1 MSPSLTIAFFAESCL
16 PIHATSLDERPLGGT
31 ETALIRVAKL
41 LQEKGH
47 RVTVFTSHPAPLPA
61 FGDHPSYVP
70 SPKIKQAAEFD
81 VLILVKDFR
90 PVTFALPAKR
100 VFFWTGDGPEQF
112 SNFGVG
118 DQRIVSKLAGLF
130 TVSNWHTH
138 ALCDASGFP
147 KQLCTNVGNGVFLPY
162 FDGSETRDM
171 KRLMWASAPNRGL
184 ELAFAVF
191 RTLYERDQKLS
202 FHIFAGFDLYDT
214 DKKFSGPLVERFNT
228 LKKQIQAHPGCVLHG
243 NTTQQLLAR
252 EYMKSAILF
261 YPNIV
266 PETCCIV
273 AMEAQAGGCPVIASN
288 FSALPETI
296 GDGGIVINGDIGSK
310 RYIEECLSL
319 VRNLLSD
326 KKWWAVLSKNGLEK
340 AARIFAWN
348 AVADRIEE
356 TLLQS

>member
-1 MSPSLTIAFFAESCL
+1 MSKSLTIAFFAESCL
-16 PIHATSLDERPLGGT
+16 PIHASSLEERPLGGT

-47 RVTVFTSHPAPLPA
+47 KVTVFTSHPSPLPTN
-61 FGDHPSYVP
+61 DDYPSYVQ
-70 SPKIKQAAEFD
+70 SKKIKEASDFD

-90 PVTFALPAKR
+90 PVTFSLPAKK

-118 DQRIVSKLAGLF
+118 DQRVVTKLAGLF

-138 ALCDASGFP
+138 ALCNASGFP
-147 KQLCTNVGNGVFLPY
+147 KKLCTNVGNGVFLPY
-162 FDGSETRDM
+162 FEGTENRDM
-171 KRLMWASAPNRGL
+171 KRIMWASAPNRGL
-184 ELAFAVF
+184 EIAFAVF
-191 RTLYERDQKLS
+191 RTLYERDPKLS

-214 DKKFSGPLVERFNT
+214 DKKFSGPLVERFNQ
-228 LKKQIQAHPGCVLHG
+228 LKEQIQQHPGCVLHG
-243 NTTQQLLAR
+243 NVTQQLLAR

-273 AMEAQAGGCPVIASN
+273 AMEAQAAGCPVVASN

-296 GDGGIVINGDIGSK
+296 GDGGVVINGEVGSK
-310 RYIEECLSL
+310 RYMEECLSL
-319 VRNLLSD
+319 LRNILSD
-326 KKWWAVLSKNGLEK
+326 KKWWSVLSNNALEK
-340 AARIFAWN
+340 AK
-348 AVADRIEE
+348 
-356 TLLQS
+356 